1 MNILSHMLLSASP
14 MIVVAGS
21 IFMLLCCS
29 SNVGVLG
36 STGDGIENMDIHF
49 SGEFVT
55 ISLLFPILIGLLI
68 LLVWTLAHR
77 TRRRKSFTVQTK
89 KLVLRDQ
96 NFRCS
101 ICRMNAGIGDYD
113 HKDGNRGNNKVS
125 NCQVLCPTCHAKK
138 SRGLLTR
145 DIQNKSKNI
154 VMEAM
159 AVGLILIMI
168 LYSYSA

>member
-1 MNILSHMLLSASP
+1 MLLSASP

-21 IFMLLCCS
+21 IFMLLCCT
-29 SNVGVLG
+29 SNVGVWG
-36 STGDGIENMDIHF
+36 SNGDGLENMEIHF

-101 ICRMNAGIGDYD
+101 IFRMNAGIWDYD
-113 HKDGNRGNNKVS
+113 TTQGWEQRK
-125 NCQVLCPTCHAKK
+125 Q
-138 SRGLLTR
+138 
-145 DIQNKSKNI
+145 
-154 VMEAM
+154 
-159 AVGLILIMI
+159 
-168 LYSYSA
+168 

>member
-1 MNILSHMLLSASP
+1 MNILSRMLLSASS

-21 IFMLLCCS
+21 IFMLLSCS

-36 STGDGIENMDIHF
+36 SNGDGIENMEIRF
-49 SGEFVT
+49 SREFVT
-55 ISLLFPILIGLLI
+55 ISFLFPILIGLLI

-89 KLVLRDQ
+89 NLVLKNQ
-96 NFRCS
+96 NFKCS
-101 ICRMNAGIGDYD
+101 ICRMNAGIWDYD
-113 HKDGNRGNNKVS
+113 HRDGNRGNNKVS

-138 SRGLLTR
+138 SRGLFTR
-145 DIQNKSKNI
+145 DTQNKSKNI
-154 VMEAM
+154 AIGAM

-168 LYSYSA
+168 LYSYRA